1 LEGDKKI
8 MTNQVHEMQKELLL
22 VALEIQEIEF
32 KMEELCK
39 DYGRNEGMLYF
50 FDKVLNKKTMMF
62 LDLKIK
68 IEKAQSHPT
77 YRNDIGKENGD
88 NIVSLFRDKE

>member
-1 LEGDKKI
+1 
-8 MTNQVHEMQKELLL
+8 V
-22 VALEIQEIEF
+22 
-32 KMEELCK
+32 
-39 DYGRNEGMLYF
+39 LYF

-68 IEKAQSHPT
+68 IEKALSHPT
-77 YRNDIGKENGD
+77 YRDDIGKENGD